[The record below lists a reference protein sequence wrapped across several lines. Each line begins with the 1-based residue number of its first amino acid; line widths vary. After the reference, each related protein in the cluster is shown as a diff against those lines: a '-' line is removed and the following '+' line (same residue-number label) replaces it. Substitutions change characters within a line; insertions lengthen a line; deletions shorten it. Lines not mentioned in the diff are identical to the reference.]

1 MFLKEKLREEE
12 LVFTLIDSTTH
23 SKYLLRV
30 TMLLVPKNKV
40 IYLQCCVIYHLID
53 QTGPTD
59 HLHA

>member
-12 LVFTLIDSTTH
+12 LVFTVIDSTTH
-23 SKYLLRV
+23 SKYLLCV
-30 TMLLVPKNKV
+30 TMLLMPKNKV
-40 IYLQCCVIYHLID
+40 IYLQCCVIYYVID